1 MTPFVISLAY
11 KYVALALML
20 VQVNQFAGKV
30 GLKLDHPVTEQD
42 VRSGSH
48 VGPPNTNDFTGS
60 ILTDAYFFGFGRG
73 HLANF
78 HRNDFKSDSD
88 ATVRE
93 RNLRLSKLSSMI
105 DTNGAY
111 QLATN
116 WLSAAGVDVTAL
128 AKQYRLNIV
137 QWRYRPQGFSQT
149 PLTLPVF
156 QVEWR
161 GSPFKSQRRRA
172 DMAVVTVTVLGS
184 TKELIEYHILDDAL
198 FISPRIAVPDQ
209 TTLLAI
215 PDSEFQAFTP
225 LQRSNLIFQS
235 LGPAGQASPPP
246 DKRTP

>member
-1 MTPFVISLAY
+1 MNPLLLSLAY
-11 KYVALALML
+11 KYVALTLML
-20 VQVNQFAGKV
+20 VQVNQFASKF
-30 GLKLDHPVTEQD
+30 GLKADHPITEQD

-93 RNLRLSKLSSMI
+93 RNVRLSKLSSMI

-116 WLSAAGVDVTAL
+116 WLGAAGVDL
-128 AKQYRLNIV
+128 AAMGQKYKLNIV
-137 QWRYRPQGFSQT
+137 QWRYRPEGFSQT
-149 PLTLPVF
+149 PTMLPVY

-161 GSPFKSQRRRA
+161 GSPFKSPRRRA
-172 DMAVVTVTVLGS
+172 DMAVVTVTILGS
-184 TKELIEYHILDDAL
+184 SKELVEYHVLDDTL
-198 FISPRIAVPDQ
+198 FTSPRITITDQ

-215 PDSEFQAFTP
+215 PDSEFQTFTA
-225 LQRSNLIFQS
+225 LQRSNLVFQS
-235 LGPAGQASPPP
+235 VTAAGQASPPQSNRSP
-246 DKRTP
+246 